1 MSDAR
6 SLPRSPSLGEAL
18 LPVAA
23 MVGLLS
29 LNIFGFKGE
38 SQHLPLIIA
47 TAVAAITGLRLGH
60 SWRDLE
66 EGMAQGIV
74 VGLRAILILMVVGI
88 LIGTWI
94 AGGVVPLLICYGMDL
109 LNPSYFLVAAC
120 LICALV
126 SLATG
131 SSWTT
136 AGTVGVALIG
146 VGQALGLPP
155 AMTAGAIVSGA
166 YFGDKMSP
174 LSDTTNLAPAV
185 AGAELFEHIRHMVW
199 TTIPALLI
207 ALAFYWFLGGS
218 AAGEAGAALSEAPPI
233 RAVIA
238 KAFNLNPL
246 LLLPPV
252 AVVVMV
258 ALRVP
263 ALPALLGGAWLG
275 GLAAV
280 GLQGMSV
287 ARVL

>member
-1 MSDAR
+1 
-6 SLPRSPSLGEAL
+6 
-18 LPVAA
+18 

-38 SQHLPLIIA
+38 SQHLQLIIA

-166 YFGDKMSP
+166 YFGDKM
-174 LSDTTNLAPAV
+174 
-185 AGAELFEHIRHMVW
+185 
-199 TTIPALLI
+199 
-207 ALAFYWFLGGS
+207 
-218 AAGEAGAALSEAPPI
+218 
-233 RAVIA
+233 
-238 KAFNLNPL
+238 
-246 LLLPPV
+246 
-252 AVVVMV
+252 
-258 ALRVP
+258 
-263 ALPALLGGAWLG
+263 
-275 GLAAV
+275 
-280 GLQGMSV
+280 
-287 ARVL
+287 